1 MNDIFYQSNHI
12 YSNFFVHFLSA
23 ILGPF
28 YFILFYSISMYL
40 YSFKTILQMTG
51 FEPRIS
57 DVASDLTTNYAT
69 IMVHRFSFSKS
80 LFSPFQHFKFEFRWK
95 WEKTFVLRA
104 SRGSKRFNR
113 KTLLS
118 EEQKVFASNV
128 QRGFPESWPNLLIPR
143 TNN

>member
-1 MNDIFYQSNHI
+1 MSDIFYQSNDI
-12 YSNFFVHFLSA
+12 FSNFCSLFNGHSRPLFIFVF
-23 ILGPF
+23 
-28 YFILFYSISMYL
+28 SIHL
-40 YSFKTILQMTG
+40 YSFKTMLQMTG

-57 DVASDLTTNYAT
+57 DVGSDLTTNYAT
-69 IMVHRFSFSKS
+69 IKVHRFSFSKS